1 MNLCSISFP
10 EWKLEE
16 RLQVMKD
23 IGIEFD
29 RIDQMCINI
38 KDIGMSSGE
47 REAFD
52 FLRDPVHPVKF
63 HIFDYHFGKIILKL
77 HTEFWTWRFYPDGR

>member
-1 MNLCSISFP
+1 MLYSLSFM
-10 EWKLEE
+10 EWNVKE
-16 RLQVMKD
+16 RLKAMEQC
-23 IGIEFD
+23 GIKFD
-29 RIDQMCINI
+29 RPAPNMIEV

-63 HIFDYHFGKIILKL
+63 HIFDYSYGRIILKL
-77 HTEFWTWRFYPDGR
+77 HSEFWAWKFKL